1 MVPEINIW
9 AVLLATASS
18 MVVGAI
24 GYSRQAFGTSW
35 MSRRP
40 RRGKHAHGLDR
51 DHRAVPSPRR
61 AGDAEDVE

>member
-24 GYSRQAFGTSW
+24 GYSRQTFGTSW
-35 MSRRP
+35 MKAVGHDEESMRTGSTAITGRSRHP
-40 RRGKHAHGLDR
+40 GERGTQKT
-51 DHRAVPSPRR
+51 
-61 AGDAEDVE
+61 